1 MSSKENNNCKSKEEG
16 DVSKSSFFTEALTD
30 RASFKNTNDG
40 EDFSIF
46 SGCTR
51 GNQGQET
58 MEMSGNLD
66 EQLQMLAEVISSLEL
81 MELKL
86 DAEVDEK
93 DLLHNKGLE
102 EKENLRIKEL
112 NKANLR
118 EFNNVLNNREVKN
131 EEFQEAPRVNRQLT
145 KILHE
150 DNDYENLSG
159 VLSDTS
165 DEDVIR
171 ITNKLREA
179 LSYMTKDKRK
189 KQKST
194 TSDVKSVSVCTYTM
208 EAKYIRSIYFNDN
221 CTSVKKTS
229 RTVYCH
235 FDIQVFHNYTKL
247 AMSALLST
255 LYSHMFAVFFF
266 ICTD

>member
-1 MSSKENNNCKSKEEG
+1 MLLEIDTMSSKENNNCNSQEEG
-16 DVSKSSFFTEALTD
+16 DVSKSSFFTG
-30 RASFKNTNDG
+30 ASTQWVSFQNSSDG
-40 EDFSIF
+40 EDVSIF

-86 DAEVDEK
+86 DAEIDEK
-93 DLLHNKGLE
+93 GLLHNEGLD

-118 EFNNVLNNREVKN
+118 EFNNVLNNREKKK
-131 EEFQEAPRVNRQLT
+131 EEFQEAPRGNRQLT
-145 KILHE
+145 KILYE
-150 DNDYENLSG
+150 DNDYENLSE

-179 LSYMTKDKRK
+179 LNFMMKDKRK
-189 KQKST
+189 KLKST
-194 TSDVKSVSVCTYTM
+194 TTDVKSVSVCTYPKV
-208 EAKYIRSIYFNDN
+208 AKYIRVICFNDN
-221 CTSVKKTS
+221 CTSVKK
-229 RTVYCH
+229 R
-235 FDIQVFHNYTKL
+235 L
-247 AMSALLST
+247 AT
-255 LYSHMFAVFFF
+255 LC
-266 ICTD
+266 IIILT